1 MSFNKI
7 LNWNPECNTV
17 SMNKACAKVVR
28 ELAIDA
34 RRIEERIEKYG
45 YDEKKVLGYLDAFY
59 NRFLSHTKS
68 WDIKD

>member
-1 MSFNKI
+1 MSSEKI

-34 RRIEERIEKYG
+34 KRIEERIEKYG
-45 YDEKKVLGYLDAFY
+45 YDEKKALAYFDAFF
-59 NRFLSHTKS
+59 NRFMSHTRN
-68 WDIKD
+68 WDIQD